1 MRRTLAFI
9 YGSIIGAMIG
19 AVLALLIAPTSGNEL
34 RIQVQERVR
43 FIQGE
48 LKSAAASRR
57 IELERQLS
65 ALRAPRNPEQ

>member
-1 MRRTLAFI
+1 MRRTLSFI
-9 YGSIIGAMIG
+9 YGSIIGGMIG
-19 AVLALLIAPTSGNEL
+19 AILALLMAPASGNEL
-34 RIQVQERVR
+34 RMQVQERVL

-65 ALRAPRNPEQ
+65 ALRAPRKPEQ

>member
-19 AVLALLIAPTSGNEL
+19 AVIALLMAPTSGNEL

-57 IELERQLS
+57 IELERQLA

>member
-9 YGSIIGAMIG
+9 YGSIIGGMIG
-19 AVLALLIAPTSGNEL
+19 AILALLIAPASGNEL
-34 RIQVQERVR
+34 RLQVQERAL

-57 IELERQLS
+57 IELERQLA
-65 ALRAPRNPEQ
+65 ALRAPRKPEQ

>member
-9 YGSIIGAMIG
+9 YGSIIGGMIG
-19 AVLALLIAPTSGNEL
+19 AILALLMAPASGNEL
-34 RIQVQERVR
+34 RLQVQERVR

-57 IELERQLS
+57 IELERQLA
-65 ALRAPRNPEQ
+65 ALRAPRKPE